1 MLFIRLFVFV
11 CVCHLAGGRNVF
23 GVFEDGDVKLNN
35 SSRFYAFYFET
46 TTLCTMGTGSPL
58 RTRGSLSNQD
68 DNENIEL
75 PGLLS
80 TEPTRD
86 LATRLVGTVGR
97 EPN

>member
-1 MLFIRLFVFV
+1 
-11 CVCHLAGGRNVF
+11 
-23 GVFEDGDVKLNN
+23 
-35 SSRFYAFYFET
+35 
-46 TTLCTMGTGSPL
+46 MGTGSPL
-58 RTRGSLSNQD
+58 RTGGSLSNHD

-97 EPN
+97 EPS